1 MLCLAFL
8 PNSAQA
14 RPLVGVGDNG
24 PAMFADQNFQSLGTK
39 ISRKIVPFDFY
50 RSQWEIDQLR
60 AWMAGAQSQGVEP
73 LIAFERSYTSPRKL
87 PSVAEYKFAL
97 RTLLQEAPGLSTF
110 SVWNEANHHSQ
121 PTVKNPRRAAQYFK
135 AARQICAGCKIVAG
149 DVLDQKNMLA
159 WVGRFK
165 RAAGPKARI
174 WGLHSYAD
182 ANYSHNW
189 RRSATRRLL
198 AVIKGDLWLTEVG
211 GIVAFSS
218 HFRYNEY
225 RAADAIRDTLA
236 LAGKSPRIK
245 RVYLYSWFGTK
256 QSHSARKLHWDSG
269 LVDAAGNPR
278 PGFRVLRDWLAAN

>member
-1 MLCLAFL
+1 MTAS
-8 PNSAQA
+8 SAGA

-24 PAMFADQNFQSLGTK
+24 PAMFADQNFRSLGTK
-39 ISRKIVPFDFY
+39 ISRKIVPYDFY
-50 RSQWEIDQLR
+50 RSQTEIDQLR
-60 AWMAGAQSQGVEP
+60 AWLAGAQSQGVEP
-73 LIAFERSYTSPRKL
+73 LIAFEHSYTSPRKL
-87 PSVAEYKFAL
+87 PSVSEYRFAL
-97 RTLLQEAPGLSTF
+97 RRLLQEAPGLATF

-135 AARQICAGCKIVAG
+135 TARQICRGCKIVAG
-149 DVLDQKNMLA
+149 DVLDQKNMLS

-165 RAAGPKARI
+165 RAAGSKARI

-189 RRSATRRLL
+189 RKSATRRLL
-198 AVIKGDLWLTEVG
+198 ATVKGELWLTEVG

-236 LAGKSPRIK
+236 LAGKSARIK
-245 RVYLYSWFGTK
+245 RVYLYSWFGTN
-256 QSHSARKLHWDSG
+256 QSHSARKLKWDSG

-278 PGFRVLRDWLAAN
+278 PGFRVLRDWLAAA